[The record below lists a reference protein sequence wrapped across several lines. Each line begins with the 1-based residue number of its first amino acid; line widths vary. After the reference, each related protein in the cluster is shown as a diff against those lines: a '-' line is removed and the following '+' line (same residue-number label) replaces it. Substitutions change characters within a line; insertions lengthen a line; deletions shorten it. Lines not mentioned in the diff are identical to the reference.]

1 MTYIAVQQ
9 NQINEELK
17 TSKVELEKLKKQ
29 GDDNL
34 EMKRLQ
40 VKASMSSNKAK
51 AAIQDLYFFMDKQNI
66 PRTEA
71 QQLRKRRR
79 EEMRT
84 SK

>member
-1 MTYIAVQQ
+1 
-9 NQINEELK
+9 
-17 TSKVELEKLKKQ
+17 
-29 GDDNL
+29 
-34 EMKRLQ
+34 MKRLQ